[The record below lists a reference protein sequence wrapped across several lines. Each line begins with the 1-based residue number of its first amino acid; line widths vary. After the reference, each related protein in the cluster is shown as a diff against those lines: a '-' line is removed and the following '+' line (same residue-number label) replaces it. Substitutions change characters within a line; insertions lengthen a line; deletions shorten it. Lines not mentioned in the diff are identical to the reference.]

1 VGHHELIP
9 LDDRERWIAALADVP
24 HGHAHTHGF
33 CRAVQL
39 TSGAPTYLYRYESR
53 PGLGICAL
61 TEREHAGEIDVT
73 TPYGFGG
80 FAMSGDSASVAAA
93 WREFALERG
102 WVCGYIALNP
112 VFADARPFAPEE
124 VLVHNQ
130 LYVLDLR
137 RAPEQLWERLSRN
150 RRRQLRDWET
160 SGARLEL
167 DRSRLAR
174 FLVDNYAA
182 FFARKGAGP
191 ATDFRGETVAAI
203 AELDDVLLVGAG
215 DGELEAVAAFGYTT
229 HAADALLA
237 VSRPGGER
245 HSARLVWW
253 GVECLRDLGVP
264 YLNLGGGIREGD
276 DVAEFK
282 RRFGAAREPLASLR
296 QVYRPDVYE
305 RLCAGAGVS
314 PERSGWFPP
323 YRAPGAGAE
332 PLASR
337 RGSKP

>member
-1 VGHHELIP
+1 VGRHELIP
-9 LDDRERWIAALADVP
+9 LDDGERWTAALADVP
-24 HGHAHTHGF
+24 HGHAHTRGF

-39 TSGAPTYLYRYESR
+39 TSGARTHLYRYEHGR
-53 PGLGICAL
+53 ARVVCAL
-61 TEREHAGEIDVT
+61 AEREVASTVDVT

-80 FAMSGDSASVAAA
+80 FAMSGDCAGFPAA
-93 WREFALERG
+93 WREFARERG

-112 VFADARPFAPEE
+112 VFADAAAFAAEE
-124 VLVHNQ
+124 VRVHNR

-137 RAPEQLWERLSRN
+137 QTPEQLWAGLSRN
-150 RRRQLRDWET
+150 RRRQLRDWEAI
-160 SGARLEL
+160 GARLEL

-174 FLVDNYAA
+174 FLVENFAA
-182 FFARKGAGP
+182 FFARRGAGP
-191 ATDFRGETVAAI
+191 ATDFRRETVAAI

-215 DGELEAVAAFGYTT
+215 DGELESVAAFGYTPY
-229 HAADALLA
+229 AGDGLLA

-253 GVECLRDLGVP
+253 GVERLRELGVAR
-264 YLNLGGGIREGD
+264 LNLGGGVREGD

-282 RRFGAAREPLASLR
+282 RRFGAAEEPLASLR

-305 RLCAGAGVS
+305 RLCVEAGVS

-323 YRAPGAGAE
+323 YRARSARAGHPTSPA
-332 PLASR
+332 
-337 RGSKP
+337 

>member
-1 VGHHELIP
+1 MGRHELIP
-9 LDDRERWIAALADVP
+9 LDERERWIAALADVP
-24 HGHAHTHGF
+24 HGPAHTWGF

-39 TSGAPTYLYRYESR
+39 TSGARTYLYRYES
-53 PGLGICAL
+53 GAGQVVCAL
-61 TEREHAGEIDVT
+61 AERAHAGEIDVV

-80 FAMSGDSASVAAA
+80 FATSGEWAGFAAA

-112 VFADARPFAPEE
+112 LFADAGPFASEE
-124 VLVHNQ
+124 VLVRNR

-137 RAPEQLWERLSRN
+137 QGPERLWAGLSRN

-174 FLVDNYAA
+174 FLVDNYTA

-191 ATDFRGETVAAI
+191 ATDFRRDTVAAM
-203 AELDDVLLVGAG
+203 AELDEVLLVGAG
-215 DGELEAVAAFGYTT
+215 AGELEAVTAFGYTS
-229 HAADALLA
+229 HVADALFA

-253 GVECLRDLGVP
+253 GVERLRDLGVP
-264 YLNLGGGIREGD
+264 YLNLGGGIRDGD

-282 RRFGAAREPLASLR
+282 RRFGASQQPLASLR

-305 RLCAGAGVS
+305 RLCAETGVS
-314 PERSGWFPP
+314 PGRSGWFPP
-323 YRAPGAGAE
+323 YRAPGAGAG
-332 PLASR
+332 PLASP
-337 RGSKP
+337 RGSGR

>member
-1 VGHHELIP
+1 VGLHELIP
-9 LDDRERWIAALADVP
+9 LDERERWIAALADVP
-24 HGHAHTHGF
+24 HGPAHTWGF

-39 TSGAPTYLYRYESR
+39 TSDARTYLYRYEGR
-53 PGLGICAL
+53 AGRVVCAL
-61 TEREHAGEIDVT
+61 AERELAGEIDVA

-80 FAMSGDSASVAAA
+80 FATSGDCAGFAAA

-112 VFADARPFAPEE
+112 VFADAGPFPPEE
-124 VLVHNQ
+124 VLVHNR

-137 RAPEQLWERLSRN
+137 QAPERLWAALSRN
-150 RRRQLRDWET
+150 RRRQLRDWEM

-167 DRSRLAR
+167 NRSRLAR
-174 FLVDNYAA
+174 FLVDNYSA
-182 FFARKGAGP
+182 FFTRKGAGP
-191 ATDFRGETVAAI
+191 ATEFRRETVAAI
-203 AELDDVLLVGAG
+203 AELDGVLLVGA
-215 DGELEAVAAFGYTT
+215 DAGELEAVTAFGYTPHT
-229 HAADALLA
+229 ADALFA
-237 VSRPGGER
+237 VSRPGGEG

-253 GVECLRDLGVP
+253 GVESLRELDVP

-282 RRFGAAREPLASLR
+282 RRFGASQQPLASLR

-305 RLCAGAGVS
+305 RLCAEAGVS
-314 PERSGWFPP
+314 PGRSGWFPP

-332 PLASR
+332 RGASR
-337 RGSKP
+337 RGSGR